1 MNYIARGLNRRTLT
15 VFMES
20 EVVESIKL
28 LYQFLINKADIFIKI
43 VNSNQIV
50 YVHRQLRYILQNTLV

>member
-1 MNYIARGLNRRTLT
+1 MNYIARGLNRRTLN

>member
-1 MNYIARGLNRRTLT
+1 MNYIARGLNRRTLI